1 MARKKV
7 VFVIVEGPTDRDALG
22 ILFDRIFDRNA
33 VIVHIMGGD
42 ITTKSGVRPDNIL
55 SRIGNEVRAY
65 AKSNFFT
72 YKDFQEIIHIVDMD
86 GAYIPDECIIED
98 PSAKDPVYSTEEIRT
113 CSVAAIVER
122 NKQKR
127 NNLDKLYVSSQLWNI
142 PYRVFYMSCNL
153 DHVLYDKL
161 NSTCSEKEA
170 DAHSFASQYRNDI
183 EAFKNFICDSDFSVP
198 GSYKDTWIFIKS
210 GSESLKRHT
219 NIGLCFPAVPQ
230 E

>member
-7 VFVIVEGPTDRDALG
+7 VFVIVEGHTDSEALDT
-22 ILFDRIFDRNA
+22 LLERIFDRNA
-33 VIVHIMGGD
+33 VLVHIMGGD

-127 NNLDKLYVSSQLWNI
+127 NNLENYVFLPNCGTFLIGYSICPATLTMYCMISLIVPVLKKKLTHTVLLLNI
-142 PYRVFYMSCNL
+142 VM
-153 DHVLYDKL
+153 
-161 NSTCSEKEA
+161 
-170 DAHSFASQYRNDI
+170 I
-183 EAFKNFICDSDFSVP
+183 
-198 GSYKDTWIFIKS
+198 
-210 GSESLKRHT
+210 LKRSRT
-219 NIGLCFPAVPQ
+219 LSVTQISQFQAAIKILGFSSNPAVSP
-230 E
+230 